1 MRKIIAYKNAK
12 LRHREG
18 LYDIVTEG
26 EKIIGIAK
34 DCAGKYSDA
43 EIVDLGGRLVCEPYV
58 ESHIHLD
65 YVYTADIPAEETAS
79 GTLFEAIE
87 KWSGSKHQLSKED
100 IKKRAYKGILTEM
113 RNGVQYIRTHVDVTD
128 PEFTAFQ
135 AMLEVK
141 EEVKDKVDIQLIAFP
156 QEGMYSYKDGD
167 KLVEEGLKMGAD
179 CVGGIPHFEYC
190 REFGEKSI
198 HKVVELAVKYDKLID
213 VHCDES
219 DDPMSRFVELLTAL
233 SIVEGIGPKTTASHT
248 CSLGSVDNSY
258 AFRMMKNFK
267 KAGLNF
273 ISCPTEN
280 IYLQGRQDTYPK
292 RRGLTRVKELYENG
306 INVCFAQDSIQDPW
320 YPAGNG
326 NLMNVLD
333 NGIHIAQ
340 MMSFEEMDNCLDLIT
355 VNGAKTMNISD
366 IYGIE
371 AGKPANFI
379 VVDARSEF
387 EAVCERADVVASVR
401 NGEYL
406 FKKAPVVFEALSEFM
421 A

>member
-1 MRKIIAYKNAK
+1 MAGKKFINAK
-12 LRHREG
+12 LKG
-18 LYDIVTEG
+18 YDELQEILVEDG
-26 EKIIGIAK
+26 VFKAIAPHIDVDS
-34 DCAGKYSDA
+34 DC
-43 EIVDLGGRLVCEPYV
+43 EIEDLGGKLTLPPYV
-58 ESHIHLD
+58 DPHIHLD
-65 YVYTADIPAEETAS
+65 YVFTARKQGATNGT
-79 GTLFEAIE
+79 GTLFEGIQRWSETKSDLTIDEIKARAIKAVKME
-87 KWSGSKHQLSKED
+87 VSH
-100 IKKRAYKGILTEM
+100 
-113 RNGVQYIRTHVDVTD
+113 GVQFIRTHADVTD
-128 PEFTAFQ
+128 PNLTALK
-135 AMLEVK
+135 ALLELK
-141 EEVKDKVDIQLIAFP
+141 EELKDIVTIQIVSFP

-258 AFRMMKNFK
+258 AFGMMKNFK

-366 IYGIE
+366 TYGIE

-406 FKKAPVVFEALSEFM
+406 FKKAPAAYEALSEFM

>member
-34 DCAGKYSDA
+34 DSAGKYSDA

-156 QEGMYSYKDGD
+156 QEGMYAYRDGD
-167 KLVEEGLKMGAD
+167 KLVEQALKMGAD
-179 CVGGIPHFEYC
+179 VVGGIPHYEFT
-190 REFGEKSI
+190 REDGVKSVKKAI
-198 HKVVELAVKYDKLID
+198 ELACRYDKLVDI
-213 VHCDES
+213 HCDET
-219 DDPMSRFVELLTAL
+219 DDDQSRFVEMIAAEAYFSGLKDR
-233 SIVEGIGPKTTASHT
+233 VTASHT
-248 CSLGSVDNSY
+248 CAMGSYNNAY
-258 AFRMMKNFK
+258 AFKLMSKLAQSGINC
-267 KAGLNF
+267 

-280 IYLQGRQDTYPK
+280 TYLQGRYDNYPK
-292 RRGLTRVKELYENG
+292 RRGLTRIDELTAAG
-306 INVCFAQDSIQDPW
+306 VNVSLGQDSISDPW
-320 YPAGNG
+320 YPLGNG
-326 NLMNVLD
+326 NLMNQLD
-333 NGIHIAQ
+333 FAIHISHL
-340 MMSFEEMDNCLDLIT
+340 MSVEQIWNALDYIT
-355 VNGAKTMNISD
+355 VNGAKTLHLSD
-366 IYGIE
+366 YGIRE
-371 AGKPANFI
+371 GSSASFI
-379 VVDARSEF
+379 VIDAPNEF
-387 EAVCERADVVASVR
+387 EAVRERAGIIRSVR
-401 NGEYL
+401 KGRAIFE
-406 FKKAPVVFEALSEFM
+406 KKPAVIMTDIF
-421 A
+421 

>member
-34 DCAGKYSDA
+34 DSAGKYSDA

-156 QEGMYSYKDGD
+156 QEGMYAYRDGD
-167 KLVEEGLKMGAD
+167 KLVEQALKMGAD
-179 CVGGIPHFEYC
+179 VVGGIPHYEFT
-190 REFGEKSI
+190 REDGVKSVKKAI
-198 HKVVELAVKYDKLID
+198 ELACRYDKLVDI
-213 VHCDES
+213 HCDET
-219 DDPMSRFVELLTAL
+219 DDDQSRFVEMIAAEAYFSGLKDR
-233 SIVEGIGPKTTASHT
+233 VTASHT
-248 CSLGSVDNSY
+248 CAMGSYNN
-258 AFRMMKNFK
+258 AFKLMSKLAQSGINC
-267 KAGLNF
+267 

-280 IYLQGRQDTYPK
+280 TYLQGRYDNYPK
-292 RRGLTRVKELYENG
+292 RRGLTRIDELTAAG
-306 INVCFAQDSIQDPW
+306 VNVSLGQDSISDPW
-320 YPAGNG
+320 YPLGNG
-326 NLMNVLD
+326 NLMNQLD
-333 NGIHIAQ
+333 FAIHISHL
-340 MMSFEEMDNCLDLIT
+340 MSVEQIWNALDYIT
-355 VNGAKTMNISD
+355 VNGAKTLHLSD
-366 IYGIE
+366 YGIRE
-371 AGKPANFI
+371 GSSASFI
-379 VVDARSEF
+379 VIDAPNEF
-387 EAVCERADVVASVR
+387 EAVRERAGIIRSVR
-401 NGEYL
+401 KGRTIFE
-406 FKKAPVVFEALSEFM
+406 KKPAVIMTDIF
-421 A
+421 

>member
-1 MRKIIAYKNAK
+1 
-12 LRHREG
+12 
-18 LYDIVTEG
+18 
-26 EKIIGIAK
+26 
-34 DCAGKYSDA
+34 
-43 EIVDLGGRLVCEPYV
+43 
-58 ESHIHLD
+58 
-65 YVYTADIPAEETAS
+65 
-79 GTLFEAIE
+79 
-87 KWSGSKHQLSKED
+87 
-100 IKKRAYKGILTEM
+100 
-113 RNGVQYIRTHVDVTD
+113 
-128 PEFTAFQ
+128 
-135 AMLEVK
+135 
-141 EEVKDKVDIQLIAFP
+141 
-156 QEGMYSYKDGD
+156 
-167 KLVEEGLKMGAD
+167 
-179 CVGGIPHFEYC
+179 
-190 REFGEKSI
+190 
-198 HKVVELAVKYDKLID
+198 
-213 VHCDES
+213 
-219 DDPMSRFVELLTAL
+219 
-233 SIVEGIGPKTTASHT
+233 
-248 CSLGSVDNSY
+248 
-258 AFRMMKNFK
+258 MKNFK
-267 KAGLNF
+267 KSGLNF

-366 IYGIE
+366 TYGIE

-406 FKKAPVVFEALSEFM
+406 FKKAPAAYEALSEFM